1 MEICTNTTPSLP
13 LCVRGVTDGDVWAKR
28 REEEKLGEGWLAGH
42 GSGLLIKWARTVTK
56 LKFTERK
63 DDPREREREKKGE
76 IKRERAGKRLKKK
89 QQRQKRE
96 RRKIPMRIL
105 ADLYLEPYE
114 IRRKRMRAYNGIEKD
129 RENEGLDSA
138 GENIEEKKQMAGTKR
153 RIPY

>member
-63 DDPREREREKKGE
+63 DDPREREREKKKGE

-114 IRRKRMRAYNGIEKD
+114 IRRKRMRAYNGIEKT
-129 RENEGLDSA
+129 
-138 GENIEEKKQMAGTKR
+138 EKTKVL
-153 RIPY
+153 IQLGKI